1 MMQKLNFDFP
11 LNPQQLKA
19 RQDLVASLKSDAR
32 ILYFL
37 KDQQLNVSVI
47 EEKAQMLASYLDN
60 LNLCEGCLGLSMCKQ
75 KQCGHVLSLNV
86 DPLWTW
92 ELRKCRYQKAQDE
105 ARSTHSAYSLL
116 EVSEHFLEARLET
129 LTEGIDDASYLS
141 SLKPLVDWLKAPTQ
155 QGFYLYGHPGVGK
168 THLVM
173 AIANH
178 FALNHKRIAVV
189 HMPSFASKYPSSF
202 FESDEKDKYIASL
215 LRADVLVLDDIGAES
230 YSSYFRDEVLF
241 PLLNL
246 RMDQKKLT
254 FFSSNHSLDSLAH
267 HYRYNQKG
275 DDEALKSTRILERIK
290 SLAKAI
296 AIQGK
301 NRRG

>member
-1 MMQKLNFDFP
+1 MMQKINIDFP
-11 LNPQQLKA
+11 LNPQQLKE
-19 RQDLVASLKSDAR
+19 RQHLVATLKADKR

-37 KDQQLNVSVI
+37 KENHLDASVV
-47 EEKAQMLASYLDN
+47 EDKAQMLASYLEQ
-60 LNLCEGCLGLSMCKQ
+60 LSLCEGCLGLSMCKQ

-105 ARSTHSAYSLL
+105 ARSSQAAFSHL

-129 LTEGIDDASYLS
+129 LNEGIDDVQYLS
-141 SLKPLVDWLKAPTQ
+141 SLKPIVDWLKAPSH

-178 FALNHKRIAVV
+178 FAQNHKRIAMI
-189 HMPSFASKYPSSF
+189 HMPSFAAKYPSSY
-202 FESDEKDKYIASL
+202 FESEEKDKYIASL
-215 LRADVLVLDDIGAES
+215 LRADVLILDDIGAET

-254 FFSSNHSLDSLAH
+254 FFSSNHSLESLAH
-267 HYRYNQKG
+267 HYRFNQKG

-296 AIQGK
+296 AIQGQ